1 MPLVTPADS
10 RRLRSYQARLQQLA
24 SQLTPTGFIS
34 SGSVVRRLVPCGKPG
49 CRCQADPPQ
58 LHGPYWQWTRIVA
71 GKTITRRL
79 NPEQAR
85 LYQEW
90 IANRRRLTRTLAE
103 MDKLSQQAAAILLR
117 EATATDLAPQA
128 DQDPALGDPAP
139 QTLGRPNRHLAE
151 ALVRL
156 TELLDPL
163 AETAQQW
170 LDARDDDDL
179 DLVSETR
186 RDLAIA
192 LAQSTDLFQALD
204 RLARLAEPW
213 RALPRGPGRPRSE
226 PSPTG

>member
-1 MPLVTPADS
+1 VTPADS
-10 RRLRSYQARLQQLA
+10 RRLRSYQARLHQLA

-34 SGSVVRRLVPCGKPG
+34 SGSVVRRFMPCGKPG

-58 LHGPYWQWTRIVA
+58 LHGPYWQWTRVVA
-71 GKTITRRL
+71 GKTVTRRL

-90 IANRRRLTRTLAE
+90 IANRRRITTTLAE
-103 MDKLSQQAAAILLR
+103 MDKLSQQAATILLR
-117 EATATDLAPQA
+117 EATATDLAAHA
-128 DQDPALGDPAP
+128 DQDRPLRGPAP
-139 QTLGRPNRHLAE
+139 QALGRVNRHLAE

-156 TELLDPL
+156 TELLDPV

-170 LDARDDDDL
+170 LDAKDDDDS

-186 RDLAIA
+186 QDLAVA
-192 LAQSTDLFQALD
+192 LAQSTDLFHALD

-213 RALPRGPGRPRSE
+213 RALPRGPGRPRSDT
-226 PSPTG
+226 SPTG